1 MRDVDKDS
9 NIQQIIS
16 NIVDYGHKRDMQIIA
31 EGLETAEELEKEKK
45 EE

>member
-9 NIQQIIS
+9 KKQQIIS

-31 EGLETAEELEKEKK
+31 EGLETAEDLEKEK
-45 EE
+45 E